1 MKLIRT
7 TKTRVLFHLGHWEA
21 HLFLEILSL
30 YPCLPPAHQKLS
42 KASPRPD
49 SDANQQLLDEALAE
63 HRAENKKQLRALL
76 ADERRFAPTETG
88 GRLSL
93 PPADVEWVLQVLND
107 IRVGSWVRLDSPDEK
122 PVKLNEKTAPHYRA
136 MEIAGYFEAQLL
148 EALERGR
155 ET

>member
-7 TKTRVLFHLGHWEA
+7 TKTRLIFHLCHWEA
-21 HLFLEILSL
+21 HLLLEVLSL

-42 KASPRPD
+42 QTGRLPESE
-49 SDANQQLLDEALAE
+49 ANQQLLDEALAE
-63 HRAENKKQLRALL
+63 HRAENKKLLQALL
-76 ADERRFAPTETG
+76 ADPRRFAPTEKG

-93 PPADVEWVLQVLND
+93 PPAEAEWVLQVLND
-107 IRVGSWVRLDSPDEK
+107 IRVGSWVLLGSPDTMSEQ
-122 PVKLNEKTAPHYRA
+122 LNEKTAPHYRA

-148 EALERGR
+148 DALGG